1 MAFNLPATAFLFPGQ
16 GSQEV
21 GMGRDLAARYPP
33 AAQVFKEAD
42 EIVGFA
48 LSRLCWMGPTDQLND
63 TVNTQPALLCHSV
76 AAWRTLQSVRPDLQP
91 LCAAGHSLGEFS
103 ALVCAGAMSFPEALR
118 LVRTRGEAMKAAGER
133 SPGGMAAVLGLDLEV
148 VEAACAAARET
159 TGEAIQVANDN
170 SPGQLVISG
179 SRAALAAA
187 IERLRAGPS
196 ARLRAGPSARL
207 RAGGSSRIVELAVS
221 IAAHSALMEPAQ
233 AELNRAIE
241 ATPIQTPTIP
251 VIGNVSAG
259 PLTTD
264 YEIRDELRA
273 QLTSRVRWTETIQAM
288 LARGVSD
295 FIELG
300 PRDVLSNLAK
310 RIGGEVNAMPAGD
323 PVGIEKLASALQ
335 A

>member
-1 MAFNLPATAFLFPGQ
+1 
-16 GSQEV
+16 
-21 GMGRDLAARYPP
+21 
-33 AAQVFKEAD
+33 
-42 EIVGFA
+42 
-48 LSRLCWMGPTDQLND
+48 
-63 TVNTQPALLCHSV
+63 
-76 AAWRTLQSVRPDLQP
+76 
-91 LCAAGHSLGEFS
+91 
-103 ALVCAGAMSFPEALR
+103 
-118 LVRTRGEAMKAAGER
+118 
-133 SPGGMAAVLGLDLEV
+133 
-148 VEAACAAARET
+148 
-159 TGEAIQVANDN
+159 
-170 SPGQLVISG
+170 
-179 SRAALAAA
+179 
-187 IERLRAGPS
+187 
-196 ARLRAGPSARL
+196 
-207 RAGGSSRIVELAVS
+207 
-221 IAAHSALMEPAQ
+221 MEPAQ

-259 PLTTD
+259 PLATD

>member
-21 GMGRDLAARYPP
+21 GMGRELAARYPP

-48 LSRLCWMGPTDQLND
+48 LSRLCWTGPTDQLND

-76 AAWRTLQSVRPDLQP
+76 AAWRTLQSVRPDLHP

-196 ARLRAGPSARL
+196 APL
-207 RAGGSSRIVELAVS
+207 RAGGARRVVELAVS

-259 PLTTD
+259 PLATD